1 MRGSPLF
8 LLALSQ
14 QARAIFEADFS
25 EPLRDQ
31 FSYPEYALFDTT
43 TKSLVTGQL
52 ATARGG
58 AMLMTGTNAGAI
70 WKVDP
75 FKTGDTWGAYSVQ
88 LSWSPGYLVPMDE
101 AVQTYLCNIPPE
113 SFEARVELDS
123 RDSR

>member
-75 FKTGDTWGAYSVQ
+75 FKTGDTWGA
-88 LSWSPGYLVPMDE
+88 
-101 AVQTYLCNIPPE
+101 
-113 SFEARVELDS
+113 
-123 RDSR
+123 